1 MIHARSFLLSLLLA
15 AGLGS
20 CAAPASHEPANLSTA
35 KTAVKA
41 YVDSGAYQ
49 ADLAA
54 VAKPAKDW
62 IARRAASGVAKP
74 AVVFD
79 IDETTLSNL
88 DHMTRTDWGY
98 QPAAWSK
105 WVMEGKA
112 PAIRPVLAVYWTA
125 RANNVSV
132 FFITGRRQSEKAAT
146 ARNLRAQGMDGFAE
160 ILVRPDAAKTP
171 IGAFKTAER
180 KRLTDQGYT
189 IIANLGDQQSDLDGG
204 YAERTFKLPNPFY
217 CIP

>member
-1 MIHARSFLLSLLLA
+1 MLQARSFLLSLLLA

-20 CAAPASHEPANLSTA
+20 CAAPASREPGNLSAA
-35 KTAVKA
+35 KSAVKA
-41 YVDSGAYQ
+41 YVDSGSYE
-49 ADLAA
+49 ADLAT
-54 VAKPAKDW
+54 VVKPAQDW
-62 IARRAASGVAKP
+62 ITRRAASGVAKP

-88 DHMTRTDWGY
+88 DHMTQADWGY
-98 QPAAWSK
+98 QPESWSK

-112 PAIRPVLAVYWTA
+112 PAIAPAREVFLTA
-125 RANNVSV
+125 RAHHVTV

-146 ARNLRAQGMDGFAE
+146 ARNLRAQGMGDFADMF
-160 ILVRPDAAKTP
+160 VRSDSSKTP
-171 IGAFKTAER
+171 VRDFKTAER
-180 KRLTDQGYT
+180 KHLVDQGYT

-217 CIP
+217 FIP